1 VHNPLQKRIQK
12 KEERVKTII
21 KADNA
26 PPAVGPYSLAVRAGD
41 FLFVSGQ
48 IGMEPETGKLADGG
62 IEKQTEQALENIS
75 TILEAAGL
83 HIGAVV
89 KATVFLQHMGDFAS
103 MNGVYGSYFEK
114 DPPAR
119 AAFEVARLPLG
130 ALVEIEVVA
139 YAG

>member
-1 VHNPLQKRIQK
+1 M
-12 KEERVKTII
+12 KTIV

-26 PPAVGPYSLAVRAGD
+26 PPAVGPYSPAVKAGD
-41 FLFVSGQ
+41 FVFVSGQ
-48 IGMEPETGKLADGG
+48 VGMDPGTGKLIDGG
-62 IEKQTEQALENIS
+62 IERQTEQALENIKA
-75 TILEAAGL
+75 ILEAAGL
-83 HIGAVV
+83 DMGAVV
-89 KATVFLQHMGDFAS
+89 KATVFLQHIGDFAS

-139 YAG
+139 FAG